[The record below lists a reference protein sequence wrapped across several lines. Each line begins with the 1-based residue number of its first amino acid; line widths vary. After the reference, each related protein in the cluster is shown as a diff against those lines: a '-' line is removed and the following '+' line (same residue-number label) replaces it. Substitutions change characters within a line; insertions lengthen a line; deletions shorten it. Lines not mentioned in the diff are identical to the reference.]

1 MPGARGTSHAWPAAS
16 APRPPPDLPPLRL
29 PLDHASD
36 GALSTS
42 LDAFPTR
49 SPLLPRPVSQPSW
62 GAPHAVSPARSVF
75 SDTNNGTDAPSFSL
89 AWSREPSP
97 DPRTRSAAAGSLAA
111 SDQRTQLVVHNLP
124 FSARWQD
131 IKDLFRRA
139 GTVLR
144 ADVHLLPDGRG
155 SGSGTVLFATPE
167 DAARAVDMLH
177 GYMWQGR
184 VLDVWHEGSEHA
196 LPAPGVPPPLHWPPA
211 PGVPP
216 WALPVGAPA
225 APPLPAAPNLPYPGR
240 VLFVGNLPFHCQWQ
254 DLKDLFRAA
263 GNIQRA
269 DVALNGD
276 GRSRGFGTVLFAS
289 PADAQN
295 AVRLFHG
302 YEYGRRTLKV
312 HFDRL
317 ALFRPTTTATLP
329 ADPSEYTAA
338 FTETPV
344 PQAVREEPSTPPHTR
359 PPAATAAHP
368 GRITM
373 PGPSAP
379 GAPVGMP
386 GGLMTPTAA
395 ALGYPMTPGPGFM
408 LGQVPETP
416 QFLPHFLSPG
426 IGHFGSPVCTG
437 RMTPGSF
444 TPLVNPA
451 PGAPPV
457 DYMSAVSGPSFAQ
470 TPLPYYDIGYMHMF
484 TPLGPLPPTPH
495 WSQPVRAPP
504 PQVPVDEAEP
514 APPSPSR
521 AAQADMQDTTAQ
533 LASAIARMSVRG
545 TARSE
550 SKARMSPERSTAKI
564 ALTKLRENLATPAPP
579 IGRRTPSKDDDARP
593 SAPLPE
599 TTDPVE

>member
-1 MPGARGTSHAWPAAS
+1 M
-16 APRPPPDLPPLRL
+16 
-29 PLDHASD
+29 
-36 GALSTS
+36 
-42 LDAFPTR
+42 
-49 SPLLPRPVSQPSW
+49 
-62 GAPHAVSPARSVF
+62 
-75 SDTNNGTDAPSFSL
+75 
-89 AWSREPSP
+89 
-97 DPRTRSAAAGSLAA
+97 RSAAAGSLAA

-131 IKDLFRRA
+131 VKDLFRRA

-155 SGSGTVLFATPE
+155 SGSGTVLFATLE
-167 DAARAVDMLH
+167 DATRAVDMLH

-184 VLDVWHEGSEHA
+184 VLDIRREGGEHA
-196 LPAPGVPPPLHWPPA
+196 APAPGMPAAPPAAPAPAPLHWPPI

-216 WALPVGAPA
+216 WAMPVGAPA
-225 APPLPAAPNLPYPGR
+225 APAAPTALQPPPPAAPPAGAAQNLPYPGR
-240 VLFVGNLPFHCQWQ
+240 VLFIGNLPFHCQWQ

-269 DVALNGD
+269 DVALNAD

-317 ALFRPTTTATLP
+317 ALFRPTTAAIP

-344 PQAVREEPSTPPHTR
+344 PQAVKEEPDTNPDPPLTR
-359 PPAATAAHP
+359 QAPAAPSTAAAAPAAPASAAASGAHP

-373 PGPSAP
+373 PGPPRAP
-379 GAPVGMP
+379 GAPLGMQ

-416 QFLPHFLSPG
+416 PFLPHFLSPG
-426 IGHFGSPVCTG
+426 IGHFGSPVCAG

-451 PGAPPV
+451 PGAPV
-457 DYMSAVSGPSFAQ
+457 DYMSAAGGPSFAQ

-504 PQVPVDEAEP
+504 PQVPVDEADP
-514 APPSPSR
+514 AQPQPPSAHSSSTPDANAGASAGAGADANANADAD

-533 LASAIARMSVRG
+533 LTSAIARMSVRG

-564 ALTKLRENLATPAPP
+564 ALTKLRENLSTPAPP
-579 IGRRTPSKDDDARP
+579 IGRRTPSKDDDAQH
-593 SAPLPE
+593 SAPLPG
-599 TTDPVE
+599 TTDTVPVE